1 MCKLCLF
8 CVAVNVKA
16 LCYFALL
23 PLSAY
28 SCFWLSVLALLLP
41 GETVP
46 AGEKVHFSSRGRWL
60 LDPTHLWATF
70 QAPVQ
75 WSVSFFPPPEEH
87 RAAGAMP
94 CAGWAAWVC
103 SVLECCPVAAWDI
116 KCTASVSSILCPGVE
131 TSYYILGFFFF
142 ILQDWIIGNKVG
154 CKILH

>member
-1 MCKLCLF
+1 MLVLCGCERQGFVLLCFIASVCLQLF
-8 CVAVNVKA
+8 LAVGTCLAAPRWN
-16 LCYFALL
+16 
-23 PLSAY
+23 S
-28 SCFWLSVLALLLP
+28 SCR
-41 GETVP
+41 GESP
-46 AGEKVHFSSRGRWL
+46 FFLKGRWL

-131 TSYYILGFFFF
+131 TSYYILGLFFF